1 MIERVTISKMRYLE
15 LLGNVEQWAK
25 DRGLDTVEARTQY
38 TKLTEEQGELGLA
51 IDINNID
58 GDSGVKDSLGDY
70 QVTLIIYCLIRG
82 IDLKGKIEKQ
92 GDFWAVND
100 DLERFEE
107 EHDVELFKV
116 KDEFIYL
123 TYQSSQMIGK
133 YNRNKGVIEEHKH
146 AIRIMQHLYQIAK
159 KYNTTLEGT
168 LEMAYNE
175 IKDRKGKMIDGVFV
189 KEADLNE

>member
-1 MIERVTISKMRYLE
+1 MSYLE
-15 LLGNVEQWAK
+15 LLEKVEQWAK

-38 TKLTEEQGELGLA
+38 TKLIEEQGELGLA
-51 IDINNID
+51 MLEDNIN

-82 IDLKGKIEKQ
+82 IDLKKQ
-92 GDFWAVND
+92 VEEEGNFWTEYD
-100 DLERFEE
+100 DLAQKHKEE
-107 EHDVELFKV
+107 GNFDVNKV
-116 KDEFIYL
+116 FNYL
-123 TYQSSQMIGK
+123 VFSSSRIISA
-133 YNRNKGVIEEHKH
+133 YNRNQPIQLEHLSVERTMECLH
-146 AIRIMQHLYQIAK
+146 DIAK
-159 KYNTTLEGT
+159 EYNTTLEET

>member
-1 MIERVTISKMRYLE
+1 MEYLE
-15 LLGNVEQWAK
+15 LLNKVEQWAK
-25 DRGLDTVEARTQY
+25 DRNLDTVEARTQY

-100 DLERFEE
+100 DLEQFEK

-146 AIRIMQHLYQIAK
+146 AIRIMEHLYQIAK
-159 KYNTTLEGT
+159 KYNTTLEET

>member
-1 MIERVTISKMRYLE
+1 MEYLE
-15 LLGNVEQWAK
+15 LLNKVEQWAK

-38 TKLTEEQGELGLA
+38 TKLIEEQGELGLA
-51 IDINNID
+51 IDINNIN

-100 DLERFEE
+100 DLEQFEE
-107 EHDVELFKV
+107 EHDVELFKA

-146 AIRIMQHLYQIAK
+146 AIRIMEHLYQIAK
-159 KYNTTLEGT
+159 KYNTTLEET

>member
-1 MIERVTISKMRYLE
+1 MRYLE

>member
-1 MIERVTISKMRYLE
+1 MEYLE

-58 GDSGVKDSLGDY
+58 GDSGVRISLGVY
-70 QVTLIIYCLIRG
+70 QVTLIIYCLIRD

-100 DLERFEE
+100 DLEQFEE
-107 EHDVELFKV
+107 KHDVELFKV

-146 AIRIMQHLYQIAK
+146 AIRIMEHLYQIAK
-159 KYNTTLEGT
+159 KYNTTLEET

-189 KEADLNE
+189 KEGDLNG

>member
-1 MIERVTISKMRYLE
+1 MRYLE

-25 DRGLDTVEARTQY
+25 DRNLHTVEARTQY
-38 TKLTEEQGELGLA
+38 TKLIEEQGELGLA
-51 IDINNID
+51 IDTNNIN

-82 IDLKGKIEKQ
+82 IDLKKQ
-92 GDFWAVND
+92 VEEEGSFWTEYD
-100 DLERFEE
+100 DLAQKHKEE
-107 EHDVELFKV
+107 GSFDVNKV
-116 KDEFIYL
+116 FTYL
-123 TYQSSQMIGK
+123 VYSSSRIISV
-133 YNRNKGVIEEHKH
+133 YNRNHPMQLEHLSVERTMECLH
-146 AIRIMQHLYQIAK
+146 DIAK
-159 KYNTTLEGT
+159 EYNTTLEET

>member
-1 MIERVTISKMRYLE
+1 MEYLE
-15 LLGNVEQWAK
+15 LLDNVEQWAK

-38 TKLTEEQGELGLA
+38 SKLIEEQGELGLA
-51 IDINNID
+51 MLEDNIN

-82 IDLKGKIEKQ
+82 IDLKAKIEKQ

-100 DLERFEE
+100 DLEQFEK

-146 AIRIMQHLYQIAK
+146 AIRIMEHLYQIAK

>member
-1 MIERVTISKMRYLE
+1 MEYLE
-15 LLGNVEQWAK
+15 LLNKVEQWAK
-25 DRGLDTVEARTQY
+25 DRNLDTVEARTQY

-100 DLERFEE
+100 DLEQFEK

-146 AIRIMQHLYQIAK
+146 AIRIMEHLYQIAK

-175 IKDRKGKMIDGVFV
+175 IKNRKGKMIDGVFV

>member
-1 MIERVTISKMRYLE
+1 MEYLE
-15 LLGNVEQWAK
+15 LLNKVEQWAK
-25 DRGLDTVEARTQY
+25 DRNLDTVEARTQY

-100 DLERFEE
+100 DLEQFEE

-116 KDEFIYL
+116 KLDFF
-123 TYQSSQMIGK
+123 QVKSQNGMEK
-133 YNRNKGVIEEHKH
+133 LRNSKI
-146 AIRIMQHLYQIAK
+146 L
-159 KYNTTLEGT
+159 L
-168 LEMAYNE
+168 
-175 IKDRKGKMIDGVFV
+175 F
-189 KEADLNE
+189 

>member
-1 MIERVTISKMRYLE
+1 MLCWKT
-15 LLGNVEQWAK
+15 N
-25 DRGLDTVEARTQY
+25 
-38 TKLTEEQGELGLA
+38 
-51 IDINNID
+51 IN

-82 IDLKGKIEKQ
+82 IDLKAKIEKQ

-100 DLERFEE
+100 DLEQFEK

-146 AIRIMQHLYQIAK
+146 AIRIMEHLYQIAK

>member
-1 MIERVTISKMRYLE
+1 MRYLE

-38 TKLTEEQGELGLA
+38 TKLIEEQGELGLA
-51 IDINNID
+51 IDTNNIN

-82 IDLKGKIEKQ
+82 IDLKKQ
-92 GDFWAVND
+92 VEEEGSFWTEYD
-100 DLERFEE
+100 DLAQKHKEE
-107 EHDVELFKV
+107 GSFDVNKV
-116 KDEFIYL
+116 FTYLIY
-123 TYQSSQMIGK
+123 SSSRIISA
-133 YNRNKGVIEEHKH
+133 YNRNQPIQLEHLSVERTMECLH
-146 AIRIMQHLYQIAK
+146 DIAK
-159 KYNTTLEGT
+159 EYNTTLEET